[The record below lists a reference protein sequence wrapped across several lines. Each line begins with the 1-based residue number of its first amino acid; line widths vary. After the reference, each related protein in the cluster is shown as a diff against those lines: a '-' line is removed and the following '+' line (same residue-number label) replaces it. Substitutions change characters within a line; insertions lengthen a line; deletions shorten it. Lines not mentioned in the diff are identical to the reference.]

1 MLKKQLLCDIGS
13 EADPIFDLSLL
24 AKEEEKEF
32 EGFNDYLRD
41 LITCIYSERGV
52 SLIVL
57 LQLIKQIKN
66 AYPQAGISPEFLE
79 YYIALENYNIKYK
92 S

>member
-32 EGFNDYLRD
+32 
-41 LITCIYSERGV
+41 
-52 SLIVL
+52 
-57 LQLIKQIKN
+57 
-66 AYPQAGISPEFLE
+66 
-79 YYIALENYNIKYK
+79 
-92 S
+92 